1 LGVASRTSQESSL
14 VSDLVPLVLSASQ
27 VKVGRVVSCLVDFTS
42 EEGLAL
48 RSVESSK
55 SMMQNRPARS
65 S

>member
-1 LGVASRTSQESSL
+1 
-14 VSDLVPLVLSASQ
+14 VSDLVPFVLSASQ
-27 VKVGRVVSCLVDFTS
+27 VKVGRGGSCLVDFTS